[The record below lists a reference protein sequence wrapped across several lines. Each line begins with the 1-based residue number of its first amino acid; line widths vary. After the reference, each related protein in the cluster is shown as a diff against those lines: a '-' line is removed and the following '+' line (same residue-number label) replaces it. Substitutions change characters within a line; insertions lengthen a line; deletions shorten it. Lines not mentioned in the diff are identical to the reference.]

1 MNPDEAGLEEETEQ
15 QRAGRK
21 EQGAGEA
28 GTVGRRKLPAPA
40 DNIVV
45 GAKSDQIKCSQVAL
59 FPL

>member
-28 GTVGRRKLPAPA
+28 GTVGRRKLTAPG

-45 GAKSDQIKCSQVAL
+45 VAKSDQSTCSQVAL